1 MGQNQ
6 SIASLAAVSRNIQVA
21 SQTTQSA
28 MQAMATPVHRM
39 DTGFNLLLQQGENT
53 TTRLS
58 EMQVQAHHYHE
69 AALDLYRHIPEQCRQ
84 LLQRDQTPSH
94 SVEQDLI
101 TALGQFGTERELL
114 RNAIR
119 SLNQKREGE
128 AQDLVM
134 RIDVLVCT
142 VYC

>member
-6 SIASLAAVSRNIQVA
+6 SIASLAAVSRY
-21 SQTTQSA
+21 S
-28 MQAMATPVHRM
+28 M

-84 LLQRDQTPSH
+84 LLQRDQTPSY

-114 RNAIR
+114 RNEIR

-128 AQDLVM
+128 GPDLVS